1 MKLSRSWRIM
11 TGGKWEVIARPFL
24 SIILLTLLLPVSNT
38 IAAEISLPKGMTNY
52 GVLEQK
58 DSIAGE
64 IMATGSSRV
73 GPIINSVLDA
83 FTNVYPQVKYQVEQE
98 GSGAAIGALLNRKAN
113 IGLMSRRIKTE
124 EINKFIE
131 RRGYPPTELRVASD
145 ALRIIVNR
153 HNPVSQ
159 LSMAEL
165 EAIFSQDRLCGA
177 KYSLDNWEDF
187 GWVAD
192 ISETFTDITRHIGAK
207 GTGPRDLIQKIVLCD
222 GEFKEWSI
230 ESANTDQE
238 IVDAVA
244 LSYNAIGF
252 AALGFQEFG
261 IKDVYVS
268 RERLHPGYKPST
280 ENIINRRY
288 PLSRY
293 LYIYIDKP
301 PTSDMP
307 LLFREFF
314 KFLFSKQ
321 GQEIVVSH
329 NAIPLSHRLIRD
341 ELTKLIQR

>member
-1 MKLSRSWRIM
+1 MKLSRFYMSLL
-11 TGGKWEVIARPFL
+11 GSLFL
-24 SIILLTLLLPVSNT
+24 AISVSS
-38 IAAEISLPKGMTNY
+38 AEISLPEGMTSY
-52 GVLEQK
+52 VELEQK
-58 DSIAGE
+58 EAVTGE
-64 IMATGSSRV
+64 ITAIGSSRV
-73 GPIINSVLDA
+73 GPIIHSVLEV
-83 FTNVYPQVKYQVEQE
+83 FTAAYPDVNFQVEQE
-98 GSGAAIGALLNRKAN
+98 GSGAAIQALLNRKAN

-124 EINKFIE
+124 EVNKFVD

-153 HNPVSQ
+153 HNPVNQ

-165 EAIFSQDRLCGA
+165 EAIFSKERLCGA
-177 KYSLDNWEDF
+177 AYSLDSWEDF

-192 ISETFTDITRHIGAK
+192 TSGTFSTITRHISAE

-222 GEFKEWSI
+222 GEFKDWSI
-230 ESANTDQE
+230 ESATTDLE
-238 IVDAVA
+238 VVRDVA
-244 LSYNAIGF
+244 LSHNAIGF

-261 IKDVYVS
+261 IKDLFVS
-268 RERLHPGYKPST
+268 RERLHPGYKPTT

-293 LYIYIDKP
+293 LYVYIDKP

-341 ELTKLIQR
+341 ELIKLIQR

>member
-1 MKLSRSWRIM
+1 MKLTRFCLLLL
-11 TGGKWEVIARPFL
+11 GGL
-24 SIILLTLLLPVSNT
+24 LLTNSANS
-38 IAAEISLPKGMTNY
+38 AEINLPKGMTSY
-52 GVLEQK
+52 VELEQK
-58 DSIAGE
+58 EAVSGE
-64 IMATGSSRV
+64 ILANGSSRV
-73 GPIINSVLDA
+73 GPIINSVLEA
-83 FTNVYPQVKYQVEQE
+83 FTTTYSQVNFQVEQE
-98 GSGAAIGALLNRKAN
+98 GSGAAIQALLNRKAN

-124 EINKFIE
+124 EVNQFIE

-153 HNPVSQ
+153 HNPVNQ

-165 EAIFSQDRLCGA
+165 EAIFSKDRLCGA
-177 KYSLDNWEDF
+177 EYSLDNWEDF

-192 ISETFTDITRHIGAK
+192 TSETFTAITRHIGAE

-222 GEFKEWSI
+222 GEYKDWSI

-268 RERLHPGYKPST
+268 RARLHPGYKPST
-280 ENIINRRY
+280 ENIISRRY

-321 GQEIVVSH
+321 GQQIVVSH

-341 ELTKLIQR
+341 ELTKLIKR